1 MPPALRRGFPVI
13 GGFMPPA
20 LRRGFSTIFFS
31 AKPTLIPFALR
42 SEPALNAVE
51 GVNSVEGPAPA
62 SCDAS
67 RGGGRLNHQSG
78 ANSRSKVLIAPDV
91 LPS

>member
-1 MPPALRRGFPVI
+1 
-13 GGFMPPA
+13 MPPA

-51 GVNSVEGPAPA
+51 GVNSVEGSAP
-62 SCDAS
+62 
-67 RGGGRLNHQSG
+67 RVLRRELGRR
-78 ANSRSKVLIAPDV
+78 AAKPSKWGKFSLKSAD
-91 LPS
+91 SAREKSKK